1 MKDFYIFLNSKKVDY
16 PCNSKKKN
24 AKRIFWSFST
34 SFIIILDFVMDTLVI
49 LNFKIL
55 LKKIINTYIR
65 TI

>member
-1 MKDFYIFLNSKKVDY
+1 MLRGYFGPFQLVLLLL
-16 PCNSKKKN
+16 
-24 AKRIFWSFST
+24 
-34 SFIIILDFVMDTLVI
+34 LDFVMDTLVI